1 MALSEHDLVGAAVAS
16 GLIAAER
23 VDDIRREARRL
34 RLHLVEAISRFGKI
48 PVPAMWQAAA
58 EQRGLLFLSP
68 RALLPEQED
77 LERLPSGF
85 VARRQCLPVRDGSG
99 RIVLALA
106 NPDDAGAIDQATRSF
121 GTDVIPALAHPDAL
135 AGAIERALGETGAE
149 LESEGAVALV
159 EEIIGDAMLAAASD
173 IHLEPGERRCRVR
186 LRVDG
191 RLQDWRR
198 DLRAGERDAVM
209 NRIKVLA
216 DLDIAENRAP
226 QDGAFD
232 FELGELFAGRV
243 EIRVSCLPV
252 KWGERITMRL
262 LGLASERLDLGDLGL
277 PDTIRA
283 EVESA
288 IQRPHG
294 VVLVT
299 GPTGSGKSTTLYSA
313 LRELDRQ
320 SLNVMTV
327 EDPIEQIVQSTAQ
340 VQVSSKVDF
349 ASALRSILR
358 QDPDV
363 ILIGEIRDA
372 ETADIALKASQT
384 GHLVFSTLHTNN
396 AVGAITRLLDLG
408 AGRYQ
413 ISSSLE
419 GVIAQRL
426 VRRLC
431 GRCKVMRAPEPDEAA
446 LLQEHG
452 QTPQQIG
459 LPTGCPACLGTG
471 YRGRTGVFEALW
483 ADRTLRTMISDGA
496 SELDILRGAARYHP
510 LSTDLARK
518 VAQGL
523 TDLAEARRFG
533 LGLVH

>member
-1 MALSEHDLVGAAVAS
+1 MALSEQDLVGAAVAT
-16 GLIAAER
+16 GLIAAEQ
-23 VDDIRREARRL
+23 VEDIRREARRQ
-34 RLHLVEAISRFGKI
+34 RLHLVDAVSRFGRI

-68 RALLPEQED
+68 RALAPAEED
-77 LERLPSGF
+77 LERLPAGF
-85 VARRQCLPVRDGSG
+85 AARRQCLPLRDAEG
-99 RIVLALA
+99 RVILALS
-106 NPDDAGAIDQATRSF
+106 NPDDTGTIDQAARSF
-121 GTDVIPALAHPDAL
+121 GVDVIPALAHPDAL
-135 AGAIERALGETGAE
+135 AGAIDRALGESGAE
-149 LESEGAVALV
+149 IEAEGAVSLV
-159 EEIIGDAMLAAASD
+159 EEIISDALLANASD

-198 DLRAGERDAVM
+198 DLRLSERDAVM

-232 FELGELFAGRV
+232 YELGELFKGRV

-262 LGLASERLDLGDLGL
+262 LGMASEHLNLQALGL
-277 PDTIRA
+277 PEQILE
-283 EVESA
+283 EVDGA
-288 IQRPHG
+288 IHRPHG
-294 VVLVT
+294 VILVT
-299 GPTGSGKSTTLYSA
+299 GPTGSGKSTTLYAA

-340 VQVSSKVDF
+340 VQVSVKVGF
-349 ASALRSILR
+349 AGALRSILR

-363 ILIGEIRDA
+363 ILIGEIRDT

-396 AVGAITRLLDLG
+396 AVGAVTRLLDLG
-408 AGRYQ
+408 VGNYQ
-413 ISSSLE
+413 ISSSVE
-419 GVIAQRL
+419 GIIAQRL
-426 VRRLC
+426 VRCLC
-431 GRCKVMRAPEPDEAA
+431 DRCKTPQRPTEAEAA
-446 LLQEHG
+446 LLNVNG
-452 QTPQQIG
+452 QQADIVYGPQ
-459 LPTGCPACLGTG
+459 GCPACMGTG

-483 ADRTLRTMISDGA
+483 LDSHLREMISNGA
-496 SELDILRGAARYHP
+496 GEIELLRQATRYHS
-510 LSTDLARK
+510 LLADLARK
-518 VAQGL
+518 VAEGV
-523 TDLAEARRFG
+523 TDFTEARRFG
-533 LGLVH
+533 LGLDH